1 MKMNKISLILNI
13 VLIIAVLLLYID
25 RFVNNNNKSSE
36 NTQTKSNNVS
46 TEYPEIVFVNID
58 TLLNNYDLYNKLM
71 VDLMAKQQNFEKQL
85 NSKILS
91 YQQRSMNLQQ
101 QYEKHLITSA
111 TYQTKGE
118 KLMMEQQQIAQWKDQ
133 KSMELM
139 EDEQNL
145 TKRVYDSILVEIN
158 TYNSDS
164 KHKFIIN
171 NSFGG
176 ALLYGNKTLN
186 ITDTVV
192 GLLNSKVDFEIKD
205 KPEDVVEN

>member
-1 MKMNKISLILNI
+1 MKMNKASLILNI

-25 RFVNNNNKSSE
+25 RFVNNNNK
-36 NTQTKSNNVS
+36 NTNNPKTKSNNVS
-46 TEYPEIVFVNID
+46 SEYPEIVYVNID
-58 TLLNNYDLYNKLM
+58 TLLSNYDLYNQLM
-71 VDLMAKQQNFEKQL
+71 VDIMEKQQNFEKKL

-111 TYQTKGE
+111 TYQSKGE
-118 KLMMEQQQIAQWKDQ
+118 KLMMEQQQIAQWKDE

-145 TKRVYDSILVEIN
+145 TKRIYDSILVEIN
-158 TYNSDS
+158 SYNSDS

-176 ALLYGNKTLN
+176 ALLFGNKTLN
-186 ITDTVV
+186 ITDTIV
-192 GLLNSKVDFEIKD
+192 GLLNSKVDFEVEET
-205 KPEDVVEN
+205 EDVIVN